1 MKTIGKGSYAEV
13 WLGYNMMNKEKYAI
27 KIIQL
32 TKLRRILTSK
42 TTTAVDSL
50 KTEIVIMKKLNH
62 KHLVKLYEVL
72 GDQENDK
79 IYIIAEYMK
88 GGSLASLMAKNNLTL
103 DQIWHYFRQIIS
115 GIVL

>member
-1 MKTIGKGSYAEV
+1 MKEIGKGSYAEV
-13 WLGYNMMNKEKYAI
+13 WLGYNIIDKQKYAV
-27 KIIQL
+27 KIITL

-72 GDQENDK
+72 GEKENDK
-79 IYIIAEYMK
+79 IYIVTEYMK
-88 GGSLASLMAKNNLTL
+88 NGSLAALMNKQKLSIEL
-103 DQIWHYFRQIIS
+103 IWFYFRQIIL
-115 GIVL
+115 GKF